1 MLPSISIPCN
11 SPFPLSPLQ
20 NNSINTTVRTTEWEA
35 EFTRRRSEAE
45 VLLTFSVAI
54 EERIDVR
61 ESEFVVFGKERVVL
75 GILEALLKPVIA
87 KPWGGMDQVPP
98 LIGEVLHSP
107 ICHGNE
113 QRSVWVQPRSPRNYV
128 HCRSASL
135 SNTRWERKR
144 DGVLFPISELT
155 IRIRMKWDTESP
167 WMKLSINTGHLQ
179 KGTRTW
185 K

>member
-1 MLPSISIPCN
+1 MKIAEENGSKPRTLTCTLWTRILSALARLLDWPRIHFEVHKLGSLIRVSR
-11 SPFPLSPLQ
+11 SPRHRSRLTPLQ
-20 NNSINTTVRTTEWEA
+20 CSHRYQFLVIVPFRC
-35 EFTRRRSEAE
+35 
-45 VLLTFSVAI
+45 LPFSVAI

-87 KPWGGMDQVPP
+87 KPRGGMDQVPP

-135 SNTRWERKR
+135 W
-144 DGVLFPISELT
+144 
-155 IRIRMKWDTESP
+155 
-167 WMKLSINTGHLQ
+167 
-179 KGTRTW
+179 
-185 K
+185 